1 MTGTMTLLDVLQER
15 GFTPDESGADWF
27 DLPTASGH
35 MVRAELD
42 DTDVN
47 VHVLTGN
54 GCCCWSVRLSGGTP
68 ATVVAAVIDL
78 AITHAYT
85 EN

>member
-1 MTGTMTLLDVLQER
+1 
-15 GFTPDESGADWF
+15 
-27 DLPTASGH
+27 
-35 MVRAELD
+35 LD